1 MNAIYLLAVIVTW
14 VIWKVART
22 AKNQGGNEETRM
34 EKLLEDEDIRAD
46 GQWQMLTTHTEKKRV
61 KCSYEI

>member
-34 EKLLEDEDIRAD
+34 EKLLEDEDIFE
-46 GQWQMLTTHTEKKRV
+46 QMDSG
-61 KCSYEI
+61 KC